1 VRETVRVSDLVTG
14 EAVALELRIAQ
25 LPTRLAAALID
36 LAVMGG
42 AFLALALL
50 AGLALA
56 DSTDDAAAAALFL
69 SLFVLTFLTYPVAM
83 ETLTR
88 GRTLGKMALGVR
100 AVRDDGGPLTFRH
113 ALVRGLVGFVLERPG
128 LILVGFGPGLALLV
142 SVLSKRGKRI
152 GDMAAGTMVVQDRA
166 ASRLVWVPWMPAP
179 LAAWASTVDI
189 SRLDD
194 ELALLLRQFLG
205 RAPRLRPDAREQLG
219 VELATELGRRTAP
232 PPPPGTPGWAYLS
245 AVLAERRHREE
256 TRIAVAAGHPAPPM
270 PVWPPPAAPY
280 GAPYPG
286 LAYPG
291 PPPYAGGPPPGQI
304 AAPPYAG
311 GPAPYAGGPAPY
323 AGGPVPYA
331 GGPAPYPGGPAPYA
345 GGSAPYAGGSAPY
358 AGGSAPYGGGPVPDV
373 TGSTPA
379 VGSVIPA
386 GPDRGGAP
394 SRYEPP
400 SGPGGAGAPDRT
412 DAPVGTDRAATSDGT
427 TVPDTTGTPGGTA
440 TPATAAGPGGTS
452 AAGAGRRPG
461 AAEPWPADGTTSS
474 DAAADG
480 TGFAAPE

>member
-14 EAVALELRIAQ
+14 ETVALELRIAQ

-50 AGLALA
+50 GGLALS
-56 DSTDDAAAAALFL
+56 DSSDDAAAAALFL
-69 SLFVLTFLTYPVAM
+69 SLFVLVFLTYPVAM

-100 AVRDDGGPLTFRH
+100 AVREDGGPLTFRH

-128 LILVGFGPGLALLV
+128 LILVGFGPGLALFV

-166 ASRLVWVPWMPAP
+166 VTRLVWVPWMPAP

-219 VELATELGRRTAP
+219 VELATELGRLTAP

-245 AVLAERRHREE
+245 AILAERRHREE
-256 TRIAVAAGHPAPPM
+256 TRTATAAGHPPPPM
-270 PVWPPPAAPY
+270 PVWPPPPAPY
-280 GAPYPG
+280 GGPYPG
-286 LAYPG
+286 LPYPG
-291 PPPYAGGPPPGQI
+291 PPPYAGGPPPGQLTP
-304 AAPPYAG
+304 PPYAG
-311 GPAPYAGGPAPY
+311 GPPPYAGGPPPGQLTPPPY
-323 AGGPVPYA
+323 AGGPP
-331 GGPAPYPGGPAPYA
+331 PSQLTHPPYA
-345 GGSAPYAGGSAPY
+345 GGSVSY
-358 AGGSAPYGGGPVPDV
+358 GGPV
-373 TGSTPA
+373 
-379 VGSVIPA
+379 
-386 GPDRGGAP
+386 AP
-394 SRYEPP
+394 
-400 SGPGGAGAPDRT
+400 GPGLGPAPR
-412 DAPVGTDRAATSDGT
+412 SYE
-427 TVPDTTGTPGGTA
+427 TPTA
-440 TPATAAGPGGTS
+440 
-452 AAGAGRRPG
+452 AAGATGNGQAPTT
-461 AAEPWPADGTTSS
+461 AEPRS
-474 DAAADG
+474 DDDATPSDIASDG
-480 TGFAAPE
+480 TGFKAPE